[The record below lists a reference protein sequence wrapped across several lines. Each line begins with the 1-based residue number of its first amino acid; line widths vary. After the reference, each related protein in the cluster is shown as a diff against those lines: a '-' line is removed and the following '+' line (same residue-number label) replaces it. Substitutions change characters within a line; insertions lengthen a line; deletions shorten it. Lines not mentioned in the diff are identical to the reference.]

1 MCDSEANDRAPVR
14 TRLDWGPFLSKVTRS
29 ILGISKTTE
38 LVLLAAADLMK
49 RLSRRLETDGGRA
62 RPDLEKRFGE
72 GTRDIVEEASW
83 ESFPAS
89 DAPPR

>member
-1 MCDSEANDRAPVR
+1 MSETEANHRAPLR
-14 TRLDWGPFLSKVTRS
+14 TRLDWEPFLSKVTRA
-29 ILGISKTTE
+29 ILGVSKTTE
-38 LVLLAAADLMK
+38 LVLLATADLMK
-49 RLSRRLETDGGRA
+49 SLSRRLQRDSALA

-72 GTRDIVEEASW
+72 GTRDVVEEASW

>member
-1 MCDSEANDRAPVR
+1 MSVSDGAERRGGQGRPAARKILVQFAKAMLGLSTAMEVVLSSLAVFVR
-14 TRLDWGPFLSKVTRS
+14 D
-29 ILGISKTTE
+29 LGQH
-38 LVLLAAADLMK
+38 LAAEA
-49 RLSRRLETDGGRA
+49 RV

-89 DAPPR
+89 DAPPY

>member
-1 MCDSEANDRAPVR
+1 MSDWFEREDEQGHRDVGPLLYRFVKAVLGLSSAAETWLTGIATFVR
-14 TRLDWGPFLSKVTRS
+14 T
-29 ILGISKTTE
+29 
-38 LVLLAAADLMK
+38 LAE
-49 RLSRRLETDGGRA
+49 RLEAEPAFR